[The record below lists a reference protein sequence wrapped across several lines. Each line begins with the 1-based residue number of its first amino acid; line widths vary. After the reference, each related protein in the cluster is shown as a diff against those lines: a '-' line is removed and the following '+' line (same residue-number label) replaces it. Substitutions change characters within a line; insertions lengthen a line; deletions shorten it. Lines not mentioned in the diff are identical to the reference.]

1 MDYKVLL
8 FYKYVKIENP
18 ELFREEQL
26 KFCEENEILGRIYIA
41 EEGINATVSGNAENI
56 EKYKLNLWADERFDD
71 VVFKEDPSDEHAF
84 RKLIVR
90 IKKEI
95 VNSGGIKAD
104 PELGGKRLKPE
115 NLQKMYENNEDFI
128 IVDARNDYEFKIG
141 HFKNALKPNVTNFRE
156 WPRFVEELKDYKDKK
171 VVAYCT
177 GGIRCEK
184 ATAYMVQAGFKDVYQ
199 LEGGIVSY
207 TKKFPDQNWEGSI
220 FVFDE
225 RRIISP
231 NSRESLKHTAECY
244 YCGKPASY
252 YINCHNQNC
261 DKLMITCN
269 NCKEENGYCCSEECR
284 NSPNKRKIYHG

>member
-18 ELFREEQL
+18 EEFRDAHFN
-26 KFCEENEILGRIYIA
+26 FCEENDILGRIYIA
-41 EEGINATVSGNAENI
+41 EEGINATVSGTEENI
-56 EKYKLNLWADERFDD
+56 QKYKNNLTSDKRFADI
-71 VVFKEDPSDEHAF
+71 VFKEDPADKHAF
-84 RKLIVR
+84 RKLTVKV
-90 IKKEI
+90 KKEI
-95 VNSGGIKAD
+95 VNSGGLTVN
-104 PELGGKRLKPE
+104 PEQGGVRLTPDE
-115 NLQKMYENNEDFI
+115 LQKMYENNEDFI
-128 IVDARNDYEFKIG
+128 IVDARNDYEFMIG
-141 HFKNALKPNVTNFRE
+141 HFKNAVKPNVTNFRE
-156 WPRFVEELKDYKDKK
+156 WPKFVEEIEEYKDKK

-184 ATAYMVQAGFKDVYQ
+184 ATAYMVNQGFKNVFQ

-231 NSRESLKHTAECY
+231 NTREELEHTASCY
-244 YCGKPASY
+244 FCGEPASY

-261 DKLMITCN
+261 DKLMVTCK
-269 NCKEENGYCCSEECR
+269 NCKEENDYCCSDECR
-284 NSPNKRKIYHG
+284 ESPNRRKIYHG